1 MKKLL
6 LGLTFLS
13 ALLISQMSF
22 AQNKINDSDLTTE
35 FVQIE
40 EQDGVKFSVAK
51 QECTYVKG
59 QKPLV
64 YIFLKVENTSNVE
77 KTVNYAIA
85 LDYQEGCS
93 GCEYGNEFTT
103 SLTLAPGET
112 ITGDCNFE
120 RKGISRVVSNPNLEG
135 GWNFESVKIMFIEIK

>member
-13 ALLISQMSF
+13 AMLISQVSF
-22 AQNKINDSDLTTE
+22 AQNQINDSELTTE

-51 QECTYVKG
+51 QECMVFEG

-64 YIFLKVENTSNVE
+64 YIFVKIENTTNVE
-77 KTVNYAIA
+77 KTVDFGIA
-85 LDYQEGCS
+85 LSYVEGCS
-93 GCEYGNEFTT
+93 GCDYDSEFKTT
-103 SLTLAPGET
+103 LTIGAGET

-120 RKGISRVVSNPNLEG
+120 TRGTSRIVANPNLEG
-135 GWNFESVKIMFIEIK
+135 GWTFEGVQIMFIEIK